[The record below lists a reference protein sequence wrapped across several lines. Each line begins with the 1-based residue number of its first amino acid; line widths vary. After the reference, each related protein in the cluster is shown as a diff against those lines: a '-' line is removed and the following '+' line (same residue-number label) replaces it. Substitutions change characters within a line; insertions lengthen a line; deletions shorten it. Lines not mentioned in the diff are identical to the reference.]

1 MTAFSGSD
9 DSYDDHQQTPALLA
23 SRWRARPWRTVP
35 GRSSALPRPAFRLP
49 HFARP
54 RPMVFAPQH
63 TSAQSA
69 LGAVRRSFRNL
80 VIAQEAYF
88 ASHHAYAAD
97 LAKLAQYRPEPGVS
111 VALVWAGTW
120 AGKSG
125 WRGAVSAQG
134 SRGTCVISFWF
145 VHSDDGSATNLEK
158 ATGETGEKA
167 APGCDGDA
175 QPAPKP

>member
-1 MTAFSGSD
+1 MA
-9 DSYDDHQQTPALLA
+9 
-23 SRWRARPWRTVP
+23 
-35 GRSSALPRPAFRLP
+35 
-49 HFARP
+49 
-54 RPMVFAPQH
+54 FAPQD
-63 TSAQSA
+63 TGAQSV

-88 ASHHAYAAD
+88 ASHHAYTAD
-97 LAKLAQYRPEPGVS
+97 LAKLATYRPEPAVS
-111 VALVWAGTW
+111 VALVWAGIW
-120 AGKSG
+120 AAKSG

-134 SRGTCVISFWF
+134 PRGTCVISSWL

-158 ATGETGEKA
+158 ATGETGETGEKA

>member
-1 MTAFSGSD
+1 MGK
-9 DSYDDHQQTPALLA
+9 PASEVFVA
-23 SRWRARPWRTVP
+23 T
-35 GRSSALPRPAFRLP
+35 SALPRPAFRLP
-49 HFARP
+49 HFAPP
-54 RPMVFAPQH
+54 RSVAFAPQH

-134 SRGTCVISFWF
+134 SRGTCVIYFWL
-145 VHSDDGSATNLEK
+145 VHSDDRSATDLDK
-158 ATGETGEKA
+158 TTGEKA

-175 QPAPKP
+175 QPAMKP